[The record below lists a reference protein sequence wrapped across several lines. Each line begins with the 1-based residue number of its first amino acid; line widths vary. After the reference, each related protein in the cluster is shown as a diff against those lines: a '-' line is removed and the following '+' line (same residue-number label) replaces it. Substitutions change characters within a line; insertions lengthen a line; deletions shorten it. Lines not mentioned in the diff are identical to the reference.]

1 MTRKP
6 AGEIP
11 AFTPP
16 SWPGVMSEVEASIL
30 EALRNGEWGKYEGE
44 YVERLGA
51 KLCERFAQPLV
62 TLCSSG
68 TIAVELALRG
78 IGVEAGSEVIL
89 GGYDFPGNFRAIE
102 AVSAMPVLVD
112 LAADRFVI
120 SLEWLEAAVSD
131 KTAAVIVSHLHGC
144 IAPIGEIMAW
154 ARSRGIAVVEDA
166 CQCPGATLAGRPA
179 GSFGDVSVL
188 SFGGSKLLTAGRG
201 GAVLTGDERIH
212 QRMKIAQ
219 DRGNLAYPLSQLQ
232 AAAVLPQLETLEG
245 YHARRRRAA
254 ELLRNGLQKHAELS
268 LPKPEENS
276 SPAYY
281 KFPLTMTTQSRDAV
295 CEAAQSVGIPLFP
308 GFRGFV
314 ARSSRRSRAVGEL
327 TNSKRYAAQT
337 ALLHHSALL
346 MEESEI
352 VRMAE
357 VLESIVRT

>member
-1 MTRKP
+1 M
-6 AGEIP
+6 
-11 AFTPP
+11 
-16 SWPGVMSEVEASIL
+16 MSEVEASVL
-30 EALRNGEWGKYEGE
+30 EALRSGEWGKYEGE

-51 KLCERFAQPLV
+51 ALAERFKQPLV

-78 IGVEAGSEVIL
+78 IGVQAGAEVIL

-112 LAADRFVI
+112 LEAERFVV
-120 SLEWLEAAVSD
+120 SLEALEAAVSE

-144 IAPIGEIMAW
+144 LAPMGEIMAW
-154 ARSRGIAVVEDA
+154 ARQRGIAIVEDA
-166 CQCPGATLAGRPA
+166 CQCPGATLSGKPA

-232 AAAVLPQLETLEG
+232 AAAVLPQLELLEG
-245 YHARRRRAA
+245 YHARRLRAA
-254 ELLRNGLQKHAELS
+254 NLLRGGLQKQAELG
-268 LPKPEENS
+268 LPKLTENS

-281 KFPLTMTTQSRDAV
+281 KFPMTMTTRSRDAV

-308 GFRGFV
+308 GFRGF
-314 ARSSRRSRAVGEL
+314 ATRTSRRSRAVGEL
-327 TNSKRYAAQT
+327 THSKRYAAQT

-346 MEESEI
+346 LEDSEI
-352 VRMAE
+352 ARMAD
-357 VLESIVRT
+357 VLDSIVRA